1 MKEKFDLFVIFDDL
15 MEPNLKLDLND
26 KEYIVFNFSVDGLQK

>member
-1 MKEKFDLFVIFDDL
+1 MKEKFDLFVILDDL